1 MDDLQEHL
9 EILDALYGEG
19 VWEVSKSLTDTQRQK
34 REHRTT
40 QALAA
45 GNAVSAVAGPAAL
58 YSAVTH
64 RKEGG
69 IPRDLLRGAGRSA
82 MKSKYRPIKTAGV
95 RMRRIQQGLDA
106 GAQGKV
112 VPMKYKVGAGVAGAG
127 LIGLQAINASVDAAS
142 AKVLSDTAKKNK
154 VAKKLTPVSKSEV
167 SKSEKVD
174 IAIRGEVSKMDTE
187 KRQVFGWASVIEVG
201 GKPVIDLQDDVMTIE
216 TIEKAAYNYVHGS
229 RKGGRQH
236 ERAGEEPLHVS
247 DMIESF
253 VLTPE
258 KKEKMGIPEEVPTG
272 WWVGFQI
279 RDDDTWQQYKDGKLK
294 DFSIHGSGRRV
305 EVDV

>member
-19 VWEVSKSLTDTQRQK
+19 VWEVSKSLTESQKNKRDQRVAQG
-34 REHRTT
+34 
-40 QALAA
+40 LAV

-58 YSAVTH
+58 YSATRNA
-64 RKEGG
+64 RKNTGG
-69 IPRDLLRGAGRSA
+69 WPRDVATGVGEKMSASSHPGVKRMGEKILKPVKSLNSPGSKKWKLAAIGAGA
-82 MKSKYRPIKTAGV
+82 TG
-95 RMRRIQQGLDA
+95 
-106 GAQGKV
+106 
-112 VPMKYKVGAGVAGAG
+112 
-127 LIGLQAINASVDAAS
+127 IGLQAVNAGVDAAS
-142 AKVLSDTAKKNK
+142 AKVLSNTAKEKKQK
-154 VAKKLTPVSKSEV
+154 VAKSEN
-167 SKSEKVD
+167 VD

-187 KRQVFGWASVIEVG
+187 QKQVFGWASVIEVG
-201 GKPVIDLQDDVMTIE
+201 GEPVIDLQDDVMTIE

-236 ERAGEEPLHVS
+236 ERQGEEPLHVS

-258 KKEKMGIPEEVPTG
+258 KKEKMGIPDEVPTG

-279 RDDDTWQQYKDGKLK
+279 RDEDTWQQYKDGKLK

-305 EVDV
+305 EVDA

>member
-1 MDDLQEHL
+1 MDDLQEYL
-9 EILDALYGEG
+9 EILDVLYGEG
-19 VWEVSKSLTDTQRQK
+19 VWEVSKALSESDKKARRDQRITQG
-34 REHRTT
+34 
-40 QALAA
+40 LAA

-58 YSAVTH
+58 YSAVSH

-69 IPRDLLRGAGRSA
+69 IPRDVLRGVGNKA
-82 MKSKYRPIKTAGV
+82 MKSTHRPVKIAGM

-106 GAQGKV
+106 GARGKA
-112 VPMKYKVGAGVAGAG
+112 VPLKYKVGAGAAGAG
-127 LIGLQAINASVDAAS
+127 LIGLQVINAGVDGAS
-142 AKVLSDTAKKNK
+142 AKVLANSAKE
-154 VAKKLTPVSKSEV
+154 KKIAKSEN
-167 SKSEKVD
+167 VD

-201 GKPVIDLQDDVMTIE
+201 GEPVIDLQDDVMTIE

-236 ERAGEEPLHVS
+236 ERQGEEPLHVS

-258 KKEKMGIPEEVPTG
+258 KKEKMGIPDEVPTG

-279 RDDDTWQQYKDGKLK
+279 RDEDTWQQYKDGKLK

-305 EVDV
+305 EVDA